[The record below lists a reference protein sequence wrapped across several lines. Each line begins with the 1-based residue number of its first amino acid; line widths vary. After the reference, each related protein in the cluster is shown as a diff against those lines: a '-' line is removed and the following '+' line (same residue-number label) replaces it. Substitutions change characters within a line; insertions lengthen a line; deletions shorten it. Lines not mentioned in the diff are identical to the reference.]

1 MITLE
6 FSLSMQRVGMS
17 RPHNATHDCDRVL
30 EHLKRLALLLGR
42 GVSVQCRARDGL
54 LQLAFEKAHRVTSTA
69 AGSSSAKTRRGL
81 PHATLRCGAGPQPP
95 GAAATT

>member
-42 GVSVQCRARDGL
+42 GSSVKG
-54 LQLAFEKAHRVTSTA
+54 RVTEVLAYTSSHSS
-69 AGSSSAKTRRGL
+69 GSNI
-81 PHATLRCGAGPQPP
+81 
-95 GAAATT
+95 